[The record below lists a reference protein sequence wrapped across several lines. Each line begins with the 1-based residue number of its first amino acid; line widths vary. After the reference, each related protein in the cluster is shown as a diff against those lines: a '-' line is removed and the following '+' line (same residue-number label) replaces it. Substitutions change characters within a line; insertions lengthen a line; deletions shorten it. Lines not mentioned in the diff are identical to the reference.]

1 MRLVRHDPA
10 ERPATFREVLD
21 ELHAMSE
28 GGGSTD
34 LIELATGDVVFT
46 EGEPAIV
53 AYQILA
59 GAVSVAVQSAD
70 GPRVLARRT
79 VGDLVGELAIVSSA
93 PRSATVTALEP
104 TRLAVVSADVI
115 ERELATASPL
125 LARMVRSLS
134 DRLRE
139 ETRRR

>member
-1 MRLVRHDPA
+1 
-10 ERPATFREVLD
+10 
-21 ELHAMSE
+21 
-28 GGGSTD
+28 
-34 LIELATGDVVFT
+34 
-46 EGEPAIV
+46 
-53 AYQILA
+53 
-59 GAVSVAVQSAD
+59 
-70 GPRVLARRT
+70 LARRT